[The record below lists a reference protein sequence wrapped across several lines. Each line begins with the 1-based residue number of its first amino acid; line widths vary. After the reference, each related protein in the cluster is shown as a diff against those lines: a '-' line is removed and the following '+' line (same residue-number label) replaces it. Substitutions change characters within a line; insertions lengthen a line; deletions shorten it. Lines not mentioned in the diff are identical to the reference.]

1 MEYTYASAEFQKYT
15 SFILQNE
22 IPHVANIFIDD
33 LLIKGPKSIYPDDN
47 GNPEV
52 LEENTGI
59 RRFI

>member
-33 LLIKGPKSIYPDDN
+33 LLIKGPNLFILMIMETLKSWKKTQ
-47 GNPEV
+47 E
-52 LEENTGI
+52 
-59 RRFI
+59 